1 MNPRLFFSLFQF
13 LFFSS
18 RVPCLVV
25 SLSACSCAKAKK
37 FIHHLCLRGLALN
50 KTHDREIALWNAR
63 CDINLY
69 ANVECIVNHNLWSNW
84 DLSCQFLRWHLIWS
98 LIWKWLRTTL
108 SSEPRRIVWDAA
120 TCRGTFNYQ
129 HDEPTSFFFIALQ
142 SSLLPYETRAA
153 CILLLSIAGDLLIT
167 EQWVHLSSEHY
178 SSFQR

>member
-1 MNPRLFFSLFQF
+1 MNPRLFCSALFKF

-18 RVPCLVV
+18 RMPCLVV

-37 FIHHLCLRGLALN
+37 FIHHLCLRRLVLN

-69 ANVECIVNHNLWSNW
+69 ANVECIVNHNVWSNW

-129 HDEPTSFFFIALQ
+129 HDEPTSFFF
-142 SSLLPYETRAA
+142 
-153 CILLLSIAGDLLIT
+153 LS
-167 EQWVHLSSEHY
+167 LSSRLFCRMKLEPPAFF
-178 SSFQR
+178 S